1 MIAGLDLRQ
10 MVLRTFREPRVVA
23 RELIALKLPQQA
35 RVLALAIVIVVSAAL
50 GSMAEI
56 LFAFV
61 TDLDMGAPTSPVPM
75 ALAQAALILYGAT
88 AMTVLGRNFGGRGRF
103 YDALLLLTWMEFVLI
118 VAQVVQVLVM
128 VFFPV
133 TSVLA
138 TVAMMVLL
146 FWLLVQ
152 FTAALHGFENIA
164 KVAFGV
170 IVAFLA
176 SAMVAG
182 MLLVYL
188 GLVPVPAAG

>member
-10 MVLRTFREPRVVA
+10 MVVRTFREPRVVA
-23 RELIALKLPQQA
+23 RELIALNLPPRA
-35 RVLALAIVIVVSAAL
+35 RLLALAIVIVVSAAL
-50 GSMAEI
+50 GSFAEI

-61 TDLDMGAPTSPVPM
+61 TDQDMGEPASPVPM
-75 ALAQAALILYGAT
+75 AIAQGALILYGAT

-128 VFFPV
+128 VFFPI
-133 TSVLA
+133 TSVIA
-138 TVAMMVLL
+138 MMAMMVLL

-152 FTAALHGFENIA
+152 FTAALHGFENLF

-170 IVAFLA
+170 IVTFLG
-176 SAMVAG
+176 SAMIAG
-182 MLLVYL
+182 MLMVSL
-188 GLVPVPAAG
+188 GFVPVPVTG